1 MPRWIKAIAHRL
13 AVTLYGMFE
22 LRDIPKIR
30 ELPEREDDGS

>member
-1 MPRWIKAIAHRL
+1 MLRWVKKIARWL

-30 ELPEREDDGS
+30 DLPERRDEAT